1 MTSES
6 AAPLFIFTQPEVLWY
21 TIARESR
28 RGALSRV
35 RQESGTVELE
45 QAKKRVEELRAVIEK
60 NNRLYY
66 DQDAPELEDFEY
78 DALTR
83 ELKELEA
90 QYPELVTPASPTQ
103 HVGGTPSGRF
113 AKVTHA
119 VKMESLLDA
128 FSYDELRDFDR
139 RVRDAGIEPEYV
151 VEIKIDGLSCSLEYE
166 NGELVR
172 ASTRG
177 DGVVGEDVT
186 ANVRAIKKI
195 PKKLKNAP
203 EFLEVR
209 GEVYMPHEAFQHL
222 CAEQE
227 LQGAAPF
234 KNPRNAAAGSLRQ
247 KDAKITGSR
256 GLSIFVFNVQQ
267 VHGKELTTHA
277 ESLDYL
283 KSLGLP
289 VSPRYHIVHDIEDA
303 IKEIEQIGQNRSKL
317 DFDMDGAVIKVN
329 HFAHRSSDLKFST
342 NKFPRWAI
350 AFKYPPEV
358 KETTLRSIEVAVGRT
373 GVLTPTACFDPVF
386 LAGTTVARATL
397 HNEDFIRQFG
407 LCIGDTIQ
415 VRKAGDIIP
424 EVIGVVHHPENAEPY
439 RMPTA
444 CPSCGAPVVH
454 LEDEAALRCV
464 NPECPVQSLRNII
477 HFASRDAMDIDGLGT
492 AVATQLVEKDLVHSA
507 ADLYDLTLEQLLTL
521 EKFKEKSA
529 TNLLHAIENSKQNN
543 LDKLLFGF
551 GIRNIGDKAAALLAE
566 HFGTLEAI
574 READIEKI
582 SEIDGFGGVMGQ
594 SVVEF
599 FAKDGTTDLIHRL
612 ADAGVNMTWKG
623 EPKGDKLAG
632 MTLVVTGTLETLSR
646 NEAEALIVKN
656 GGKASGSVSKKTAYV
671 VAGTAAGSKLTKA
684 QALGVPV
691 LTEEEFLA
699 MLRDEPEA

>member
-267 VHGKELTTHA
+267 VRGKELTTHA

-329 HFAHRSSDLKFST
+329 HFAQRDLMGST

-424 EVIGVVHHPENAEPY
+424 EVIGVSARLPGSKPFA
-439 RMPTA
+439 MPTT

-454 LEDEAALRCV
+454 LQDETALRCV
-464 NPECPVQSLRNII
+464 NPECPAQSLRNLI
-477 HFASRDAMDIDGLGT
+477 HFASRNAMAIDGLGE
-492 AVATQLVEKDLVHSA
+492 AVAVQLIDKGLVSTV
-507 ADLYDLTLEQLLTL
+507 ADLYILTEEQLLTL
-521 EKFKEKSA
+521 DKFKKKSA
-529 TNLLHAIENSKQNN
+529 QNLLNAIEGSKRNN
-543 LDKLLFGF
+543 LDKLIFGL
-551 GIRNIGDKAAALLAE
+551 GIRNIGDKAAALLGE
-566 HFGTLEAI
+566 HFGSMDALRQATAEQMC
-574 READIEKI
+574 
-582 SEIDGFGGVMGQ
+582 EIDGFGEVMAQ
-594 SVVEF
+594 SV
-599 FAKDGTTDLIHRL
+599 L
-612 ADAGVNMTWKG
+612 
-623 EPKGDKLAG
+623 
-632 MTLVVTGTLETLSR
+632 
-646 NEAEALIVKN
+646 
-656 GGKASGSVSKKTAYV
+656 
-671 VAGTAAGSKLTKA
+671 
-684 QALGVPV
+684 
-691 LTEEEFLA
+691 EFLQRTA
-699 MLRDEPEA
+699 QPTC

>member
-1 MTSES
+1 M
-6 AAPLFIFTQPEVLWY
+6 
-21 TIARESR
+21 
-28 RGALSRV
+28 
-35 RQESGTVELE
+35 ELE
-45 QAKKRVEELRAVIEK
+45 QARKRVEELRAVIEK

-90 QYPELVTPASPTQ
+90 QYPELVTAASPTQ

-113 AKVTHA
+113 QKVTHA

-209 GEVYMPHEAFQHL
+209 GEVYMPHEAFRHL

-267 VHGKELTTHA
+267 VRGKKLSTHA

-289 VSPRYHIVHDIEDA
+289 VSPRYHVVHDIEDA
-303 IKEIEQIGQNRSKL
+303 IREIEQIGQNRSKL

-329 HFAHRSSDLKFST
+329 DFAQRAQMGST

-373 GVLTPTACFDPVF
+373 GVLTPTAVFDPIF
-386 LAGTTVARATL
+386 LAGTSVSRASL
-397 HNEDFIRQFG
+397 HNGDIIANLG
-407 LCIGDTIQ
+407 VGIGDTIK

-424 EVIGVVHHPENAEPY
+424 EVIGVSARLPGSKPFA
-439 RMPTA
+439 MPTT

-454 LEDEAALRCV
+454 LQDETALRCV
-464 NPECPVQSLRNII
+464 NPECPAQSLRNLI
-477 HFASRDAMDIDGLGT
+477 HFASRNAMAIDGLGE
-492 AVATQLVEKDLVHSA
+492 AVAVQLIDKGLVSTV
-507 ADLYDLTLEQLLTL
+507 ADLYTLTEEQLLTL
-521 EKFKEKSA
+521 DKFKKKSA
-529 TNLLHAIENSKQNN
+529 QNLLNAIEGSKRNN
-543 LDKLLFGF
+543 LDKLIFGL
-551 GIRNIGDKAAALLAE
+551 GIRNIGDKAAALLGE
-566 HFGTLEAI
+566 HFGSMDALRQATAEQMC
-574 READIEKI
+574 
-582 SEIDGFGGVMGQ
+582 EIDGFGEVMAQ
-594 SVVEF
+594 SVLEF
-599 FAKDGTTDLIHRL
+599 FAKDGTTDLLNRL
-612 ADAGVNMTWKG
+612 ARDGVNMQWTGEKKG
-623 EPKGDKLAG
+623 TALAG
-632 MTLVVTGTLETLSR
+632 MTLVVTGTLPTLSR
-646 NEAEALIVKN
+646 QEAEALITQN
-656 GGKASGSVSKKTAYV
+656 GGKAAGSVSKKTSYV
-671 VAGTAAGSKLTKA
+671 VAGEAAGSKLTKA
-684 QALGVPV
+684 QTLGIPV
-691 LTEEEFLA
+691 LDKAGLYQLIE
-699 MLRDEPEA
+699 DNGQ

>member
-1 MTSES
+1 M
-6 AAPLFIFTQPEVLWY
+6 
-21 TIARESR
+21 
-28 RGALSRV
+28 
-35 RQESGTVELE
+35 ELE
-45 QAKKRVEELRAVIEK
+45 QAKKRVGELRAVIEK

-267 VHGKELTTHA
+267 VRGKELTTHA

-289 VSPRYHIVHDIEDA
+289 VSPRYHIVRDIEDA

-317 DFDMDGAVIKVN
+317 DFDMDGAVIKIN
-329 HFAHRSSDLKFST
+329 DFAQRDRMGST

-464 NPECPVQSLRNII
+464 NPECPAQSLRNII

-492 AVATQLVEKDLVHSA
+492 AVATQLVEKGLVHSA

-529 TNLLHAIENSKQNN
+529 ANLLHAIENSKQNN

-632 MTLVVTGTLETLSR
+632 MTLVVTGTLETRSR

>member
-1 MTSES
+1 M
-6 AAPLFIFTQPEVLWY
+6 
-21 TIARESR
+21 
-28 RGALSRV
+28 
-35 RQESGTVELE
+35 ELE
-45 QAKKRVEELRAVIEK
+45 QAQKRVEELRAVIEK

-66 DQDAPELEDFEY
+66 DQDAPELEDYQY

-83 ELKELEA
+83 ELRELEA
-90 QYPELVTPASPTQ
+90 AFPQLVSETSPTQ
-103 HVGGTPSGRF
+103 HVGGTASSRF

-128 FSYDELRDFDR
+128 FSYEELRDFDR
-139 RVRDAGIEPEYV
+139 RVRDAGIQPEYV

-166 NGELVR
+166 NGTLVR

-177 DGVVGEDVT
+177 DGLVGEDVT
-186 ANVRAIKKI
+186 ANVMAIRRV
-195 PKKLKNAP
+195 PKQLKDAP
-203 EFLEVR
+203 EYLEVR
-209 GEVYMPHEAFQHL
+209 GEVYMPHQAFQKL

-247 KDAKITGSR
+247 KDAKVTAGR

-267 VHGKELTTHA
+267 IRGKTLSSHA

-289 VSPRYHIVHDIEDA
+289 VSPRYHVVRDIEDA
-303 IKEIEQIGQNRSKL
+303 IQEIEQIGQNRAKL

-329 HFAHRSSDLKFST
+329 AFDQRGLLGST

-373 GVLTPTACFDPVF
+373 GVLTPTACFDPIF
-386 LAGTTVARATL
+386 LAGTTVGRATL
-397 HNEDFIRQFG
+397 HNEDFIRQLG

-424 EVIGVVHHPENAEPY
+424 EVIAVTAHAQDAQPY
-439 RMPTA
+439 QMPA
-444 CPSCGAPVVH
+444 VCPSCGAPVVH

-464 NPECPVQSLRNII
+464 NPECPAQALRNII

-492 AVATQLVEKDLVHSA
+492 AVATQLVSKGMVHSA
-507 ADLYDLTLEQLLTL
+507 ADLYTLTLEQLLTL
-521 EKFKEKSA
+521 DKFKEKSA
-529 TNLLHAIENSKQNN
+529 TNLLQAIQHSKQNN

-566 HFGTLEAI
+566 HFGSMQAI
-574 READIEKI
+574 REATAEQIG
-582 SEIDGFGGVMGQ
+582 EIDGFGGVMAQ
-594 SVVEF
+594 SVLEF
-599 FAKDGTTDLIHRL
+599 FAKEGTADLVHRL
-612 ADAGVNMTWKG
+612 ADCGVNMQWKG

-632 MTLVVTGTLETLSR
+632 KTFVVTGTLETLSR
-646 NEAEALIVKN
+646 SEAEALIVKN
-656 GGKASGSVSKKTAYV
+656 GGKASGSVSKKTSYV
-671 VAGTAAGSKLTKA
+671 VAGAAAGSKLTKA

-691 LTEEEFLA
+691 LTEQEFLA
-699 MLRDEPEA
+699 MLE

>member
-21 TIARESR
+21 TIAKESR

-78 DALTR
+78 DALMR
-83 ELKELEA
+83 ELRALEN
-90 QYPELVTPASPTQ
+90 QFPQLLTEDSPTQ
-103 HVGGTPSGRF
+103 KVGGTASSKLP
-113 AKVTHA
+113 KVTHS

-256 GLSIFVFNVQQ
+256 GLSIFIFNVQQ
-267 VHGKELTTHA
+267 VRGKELTTHA

-329 HFAHRSSDLKFST
+329 NFAQRDLMGST

-424 EVIGVVHHPENAEPY
+424 EVIGVVCHPEDAVPY
-439 RMPTA
+439 QMPKV

-464 NPECPVQSLRNII
+464 NPECPAQSLRNII

-492 AVATQLVEKDLVHSA
+492 AVATQLVEKGLVHTVS
-507 ADLYDLTLEQLLTL
+507 DLYDLTLEQLLTL
-521 EKFKEKSA
+521 EKFKEKKA

-599 FAKDGTTDLIHRL
+599 FAKDGTTDLIRRL

>member
-1 MTSES
+1 MGDNQM
-6 AAPLFIFTQPEVLWY
+6 LD
-21 TIARESR
+21 
-28 RGALSRV
+28 
-35 RQESGTVELE
+35 LE
-45 QAKKRVEELRAVIEK
+45 QARQRVQELRTVIEK

-90 QYPELVTPASPTQ
+90 AYPELITPASPTQ

-113 AKVTHA
+113 AKVTHT

-139 RVRDAGIEPEYV
+139 RVQEAGIEPEYV

-195 PKKLKNAP
+195 PKHLKNAP
-203 EFLEVR
+203 AFLEVR

-227 LQGAAPF
+227 LQGTAPF

-247 KDAKITGSR
+247 KDPKITGSR

-267 VHGKELTTHA
+267 IRGKELTTHA

-289 VSPRYHIVHDIEDA
+289 VSPRYHIVRNMEDA
-303 IKEIEQIGQNRSKL
+303 IAEIEQIGQNRSKL

-329 HFAHRSSDLKFST
+329 RFAQRDLMGST

-373 GVLTPTACFDPVF
+373 GVLTPTACFDPIF

-397 HNEDFIRQFG
+397 HNEDFIHQFG
-407 LCIGDTIQ
+407 LRIGDTIQ

-424 EVIGVVHHPENAEPY
+424 EVIGVTHHAEDADPY
-439 RMPTA
+439 EMPTV

-454 LEDEAALRCV
+454 LEDESALRCI
-464 NPECPVQSLRNII
+464 NPECPAQALRNLI

-492 AVATQLVEKDLVHSA
+492 AVATQLVEKGLVHSV
-507 ADLYDLTLEQLLTL
+507 ADLYALTQEQLLTL
-521 EKFKEKSA
+521 DKFKGKSA
-529 TNLLHAIENSKQNN
+529 DNLYKAIERSKENN

-574 READIEKI
+574 READVEAI
-582 SEIDGFGGVMGQ
+582 SEIDGFGGVMAQ
-594 SVVEF
+594 SIVEF
-599 FAKDGTTDLIHRL
+599 FAKDGTADVIHRL
-612 ADAGVNMTWKG
+612 ADAGVNMKWKG

-632 MTLVVTGTLETLSR
+632 KTLVVTGTLETLSR
-646 NEAEALIVKN
+646 SEAEALIVRN
-656 GGKASGSVSKKTAYV
+656 GGKASGSVSKKTSYV

-684 QALGVPV
+684 QSLGVPV

-699 MLRDEPEA
+699 LLRDE

>member
-1 MTSES
+1 M
-6 AAPLFIFTQPEVLWY
+6 
-21 TIARESR
+21 
-28 RGALSRV
+28 
-35 RQESGTVELE
+35 ELE
-45 QAKKRVEELRAVIEK
+45 QAQKRVEELRAVIEK

-66 DQDAPELEDFEY
+66 DQDAPELEDYQY

-83 ELKELEA
+83 ELRELEA
-90 QYPELVTPASPTQ
+90 AFPQLVSETSPTQ
-103 HVGGTPSGRF
+103 HVGGTASSRF

-128 FSYDELRDFDR
+128 FSYEELRDFDR
-139 RVRDAGIEPEYV
+139 RVRDAGIQPEYV

-166 NGELVR
+166 NGTLVR

-177 DGVVGEDVT
+177 DGLVGEDVT
-186 ANVRAIKKI
+186 ANVMAIRRV
-195 PKKLKNAP
+195 PKQLKDAP
-203 EFLEVR
+203 EYLEVR
-209 GEVYMPHEAFQHL
+209 GEVYMPHQAFQKL

-247 KDAKITGSR
+247 KDAKVTAGR

-267 VHGKELTTHA
+267 IRGKTLSRHA

-289 VSPRYHIVHDIEDA
+289 VSPRYHVVRDIEDA
-303 IKEIEQIGQNRSKL
+303 IQEIEQIGQNRAKL

-329 HFAHRSSDLKFST
+329 AFDQRGLLGST

-386 LAGTTVARATL
+386 LAGTTVGRATL
-397 HNEDFIRQFG
+397 HNEDFIRQLG

-424 EVIGVVHHPENAEPY
+424 EVIAVTAHAQDAQPY
-439 RMPTA
+439 QMPA
-444 CPSCGAPVVH
+444 VCPSCGAPVVH

-464 NPECPVQSLRNII
+464 NPECPAQALRNII

-492 AVATQLVEKDLVHSA
+492 AVATQLVSKGMVHSA
-507 ADLYDLTLEQLLTL
+507 ADLYTLKLEQLLTL
-521 EKFKEKSA
+521 DKFKEKSA
-529 TNLLHAIENSKQNN
+529 TNLLQAIQHSKQNN

-566 HFGTLEAI
+566 HFGSMQAI
-574 READIEKI
+574 REATAEQIG
-582 SEIDGFGGVMGQ
+582 EIDGFGGVMAQ
-594 SVVEF
+594 SVLEF
-599 FAKDGTTDLIHRL
+599 FAKEGTADLVHRL
-612 ADAGVNMTWKG
+612 ADCGVNMQWKG

-632 MTLVVTGTLETLSR
+632 KTLVVTGTLETLSR
-646 NEAEALIVKN
+646 SEAEALIVKN
-656 GGKASGSVSKKTAYV
+656 GGKASGSVSKKTSYV
-671 VAGTAAGSKLTKA
+671 VAGAAAGSKLTKA

-691 LTEEEFLA
+691 LTEQEFLA
-699 MLRDEPEA
+699 MLE

>member
-1 MTSES
+1 M
-6 AAPLFIFTQPEVLWY
+6 
-21 TIARESR
+21 
-28 RGALSRV
+28 
-35 RQESGTVELE
+35 ELE
-45 QAKKRVEELRAVIEK
+45 QAQKRVEELRAVIEK

-90 QYPELVTPASPTQ
+90 QFPQLVTPNSPTQ

-128 FSYDELRDFDR
+128 FSFDELRDFDR
-139 RVRDAGIEPEYV
+139 RVREAGVEPEYV

-166 NGELVR
+166 NGTLVR

-186 ANVRAIKKI
+186 ANVKAIRKI
-195 PKKLKNAP
+195 PKQLKDAP

-247 KDAKITGSR
+247 KDSKITGSR
-256 GLSIFVFNVQQ
+256 GLSIFIFNVQQ
-267 VHGKELTTHA
+267 IRGKELTTHA

-289 VSPRYHIVHDIEDA
+289 VSPRYHVVHNIEDA
-303 IKEIEQIGQNRSKL
+303 IAEIEQIGQNRSKL

-329 HFAHRSSDLKFST
+329 AFAQRDLMGST

-358 KETTLRSIEVAVGRT
+358 KESVVRNIEVTVGRT
-373 GVLTPTACFDPVF
+373 GVLTPTAVFDPIF
-386 LAGTTVARATL
+386 LAGTSVSRASL
-397 HNEDFIRQFG
+397 HNGDIIANLG
-407 LCIGDTIQ
+407 VGIGDTIK

-424 EVIGVVHHPENAEPY
+424 EVIGVSARLPGSKPFS
-439 RMPTA
+439 MPTT

-454 LEDEAALRCV
+454 LQDETALRCV
-464 NPECPVQSLRNII
+464 NPECPAQSLRNLI
-477 HFASRDAMDIDGLGT
+477 HFASRNAMAIDGLGE
-492 AVATQLVEKDLVHSA
+492 AVAVQLIDKGLVSTV
-507 ADLYDLTLEQLLTL
+507 ADLYTLTEEQLLTL
-521 EKFKEKSA
+521 DKFKKKSA
-529 TNLLHAIENSKQNN
+529 QNLLNAIEGSKRNN
-543 LDKLLFGF
+543 LDKLIFGL
-551 GIRNIGDKAAALLAE
+551 GIRNIGDKAAALLGE
-566 HFGTLEAI
+566 HFGSMDALRQATAEQMC
-574 READIEKI
+574 
-582 SEIDGFGGVMGQ
+582 EIDGFGEVMAQ
-594 SVVEF
+594 SVLEF
-599 FAKDGTTDLIHRL
+599 FAKDGTTDLLNRL
-612 ADAGVNMTWKG
+612 ARDGVNMQWTGEKKG
-623 EPKGDKLAG
+623 TALAG
-632 MTLVVTGTLETLSR
+632 MTLVVTGTLPTLSR
-646 NEAEALIVKN
+646 QEAEALITQN
-656 GGKASGSVSKKTAYV
+656 GGKAAGSVSKKTSYV
-671 VAGTAAGSKLTKA
+671 VAGEAAGSKLTKA
-684 QALGVPV
+684 QTLGIPV
-691 LTEEEFLA
+691 L
-699 MLRDEPEA
+699 DEAGLYQLIKDNGQ